1 MGTFILKRK
10 NYNLPS
16 NEVKGENIGEK
27 VGRGTGALAGT
38 AVGGTVGASAG
49 LATGAVIGARS
60 GIKSAATTGASK
72 WKSALS
78 KGGKA
83 GLIGAGIGLA
93 GGALL
98 GHNKG
103 KEAGGQLGVNA
114 GGAVGAGV
122 DSATG
127 TRRYSVSNVTKGL
140 YKVAKP
146 LTPKSKRVKLART
159 AVKSDKAVKNTIFEA
174 ATNPGSVSNKVI
186 NKVAENPVTMMPGGL
201 SVGGSLATA
210 IKKKPSTID
219 DVLRDTKIG
228 KPLYSAT
235 KEVGRRLGK
244 ISEPIVNSAYQMA
257 KSM

>member
-16 NEVKGENIGEK
+16 NEVKGENVGENI
-27 VGRGTGALAGT
+27 GRGTGALAGT
-38 AVGGTVGASAG
+38 AVGGTVGAGTG
-49 LATGAVIGARS
+49 LVTGATIGAKS
-60 GIKSAATTGASK
+60 GLKNAAAGTSK
-72 WKSALS
+72 VKSALS
-78 KGGKA
+78 KGGKL

-103 KEAGGQLGVNA
+103 KEAGGQLGVNV

-127 TRRYSVSNVTKGL
+127 TRRYSVSNITKGI
-140 YKVAKP
+140 YKAAKP
-146 LTPKSKRVKLART
+146 LTPKSKRIRLART

-174 ATNPGSVSNKVI
+174 ATNPGSVSSKVI

-228 KPLYSAT
+228 KPLYNAT
-235 KEVGRRLGK
+235 REIGRKVGR